1 MGDQDNGLL
10 EVRKRSSDDGVD
22 LLTRQ
27 AVGMRGVIPQLS
39 PIFICLG
46 VL

>member
-1 MGDQDNGLL
+1 MAYWRF
-10 EVRKRSSDDGVD
+10 ESVPPVMGVD